1 MITTH
6 TSPCS
11 GGTQVHLGLTISI
24 QTESEDFHPDPS
36 QVLWVEPF
44 EDFPSWNALMV
55 QTTSVMSPIQELNIV
70 NYILFSIPYRK
81 FS

>member
-6 TSPCS
+6 TSPRS

-24 QTESEDFHPDPS
+24 RTESEDFHPDPS

-44 EDFPSWNALMV
+44 EDFPSWNAPDGPNDIGYV
-55 QTTSVMSPIQELNIV
+55 SHPRIEYR

>member
-11 GGTQVHLGLTISI
+11 GGTQVLLGLTISI
-24 QTESEDFHPDPS
+24 QTESEDFHRDPS

-55 QTTSVMSPIQELNIV
+55 QTTSVMSPIQESNIV